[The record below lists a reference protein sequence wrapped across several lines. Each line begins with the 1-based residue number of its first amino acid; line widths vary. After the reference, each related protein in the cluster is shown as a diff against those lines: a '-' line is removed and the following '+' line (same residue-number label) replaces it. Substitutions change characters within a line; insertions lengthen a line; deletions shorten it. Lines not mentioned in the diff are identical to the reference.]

1 MLNDG
6 RTSLLITVSKYD
18 DDNVLYLGNIIIACI
33 FAVQCNGSVKLRTE

>member
-33 FAVQCNGSVKLRTE
+33 FAAQCNGSVS